1 MFRGGCLCGAV
12 RYEVSGEP
20 QFVVHCYCEDC
31 RRESGS
37 DHLTHMAVPDAAVK
51 FNGAPKEFSKPGT
64 SGDIVRLFCG
74 ECGSTLLGRPS
85 SMPGVSNVRTGTLDD
100 VSGLTPRFAV
110 FCSRVRGWTRVDPEV
125 TQFAELPPRSS

>member
-1 MFRGGCLCGAV
+1 
-12 RYEVSGEP
+12 
-20 QFVVHCYCEDC
+20 
-31 RRESGS
+31 
-37 DHLTHMAVPDAAVK
+37 MAEPDAAVK

-125 TQFAELPPRSS
+125 TQFAELPPRSG